1 MVDYQ
6 EEVER
11 QSHPLVS
18 YIEDCFTRAR
28 QAKAPIEERMIRNL
42 YVYRCQYTPQKL
54 AEIRELGGSEIF
66 LPLANIKARALKAW
80 LTEIFF
86 SNDEPPFDIQPTPM
100 PELSSD
106 MEEEL
111 RRQVSEDVSE
121 FLKGYMQLSEL
132 SGGALDLSVIEPKLR
147 ELMEERKR
155 VYVDRL
161 RKYAEDVARRF
172 KKRIED
178 QFVEGGFFEALD
190 ECLSD
195 MAIYPTAIMKS
206 AIPRRIK
213 TFSKNRQVVE
223 KVILTYNRVSPF
235 DFFPSPTVSDF
246 SDWVIEIL
254 HLTPHD
260 LQSLK
265 GVFGYSDSAIDY
277 ILSLYSDTGYRLI
290 YGNQEERLRLEGK
303 STFGY
308 NLIDVIEFW
317 GNVKGELLR
326 DLDFDFGI
334 EVEDDVYYNVSVWVC
349 DDVILKV
356 VPNVHPLGLC
366 PYHKAS
372 FIEIPDS
379 FWGLSLIDVL
389 YELQT
394 GVNALARAIINNAAL
409 SSGPMVERNIDRI
422 PADEEKVILPWKI
435 FDSSGL
441 GFDNAPAY
449 RFYQPQLTANALVQ
463 VIMYFMKLADELSG
477 VPAYAHGDVTVGGA
491 GRTSSGL
498 AMLMQSANRGI
509 KEVVKNIDKGIIEP
523 AVKLTYYL
531 NVLDV
536 LDLNE
541 EVPDLSIRAKGS
553 IVLMEKMT
561 QIQKFLE
568 LLQITSNPLDAQIIG
583 IEGRKYLLENV
594 FRRFGIDVPMQEV
607 GEMVQAL
614 QEQLSKLGGKAQA
627 SQAPKPKE
635 ELQPNEEMAIAMQKE
650 MLKNANVEGM

>member
-1 MVDYQ
+1 MAEYR
-6 EEVER
+6 EEVDSAR
-11 QSHPLVS
+11 HPLVA
-18 YIEDCFTRAR
+18 YIEECFTRAR
-28 QAKAPIEERMIRNL
+28 HAKAPIEERMIRNL
-42 YVYRCQYTPQKL
+42 YVYRCQYTPEKL
-54 AEIRELGGSEIF
+54 AEIRELGGSEIY
-66 LPLANIKARALKAW
+66 LPLGNIKARALKAW
-80 LTEIFF
+80 LTDIFF
-86 SNDEPPFDIQPTPM
+86 SNDEPPFDIQPTPV

-111 RRQVSEDVSE
+111 QRQILEEVSD
-121 FLKGYMQLSEL
+121 FLRKYIQLSEL
-132 SGGALDLSVIEPKLR
+132 SGGVLDLSLIEPKLR
-147 ELMEERKR
+147 ELIEEKKR
-155 VYVDRL
+155 TFLSRL
-161 RKYAEDVARRF
+161 TKYAEDVAKRF

-178 QFVEGGFFEALD
+178 QFIEGGFFEALD
-190 ECLSD
+190 ECLAD
-195 MAIYPTAIMKS
+195 LAIYPAAILKS
-206 AIPRRIK
+206 AIPRRVK
-213 TFSKNRQVVE
+213 VFSKNRQVVE

-254 HLTPHD
+254 HLTPSD
-260 LQSLK
+260 LRNLK
-265 GVFGYSDSAIDY
+265 GIFGYNDSAIDY
-277 ILSLYSDTGYRLI
+277 ILSLYGDTGYRLT

-308 NLIDVIEFW
+308 NLIDIIEFW
-317 GNVKGELLR
+317 GNVKGELLK

-334 EVEDDVYYNVSVWVC
+334 DVEEGEYYNVSVWVC
-349 DDVILKV
+349 DGVILKV

-372 FIEIPDS
+372 FIEVPDS

-389 YELQT
+389 YDLQT

-441 GFDNAPAY
+441 GFDSAPAY

-509 KEVVKNIDKGIIEP
+509 KEVVKNVDKGIIEP
-523 AVKLTYYL
+523 AVRLTYYL

-536 LDLNE
+536 LGLEEEIPDLN
-541 EVPDLSIRAKGS
+541 IRAKGS

-561 QIQKFLE
+561 QVQKFLE

-594 FRRFGIDVPMQEV
+594 FRRFGIEVPMQEV

-614 QEQLSKLGGKAQA
+614 QEQLSKLGGQAKAK
-627 SQAPKPKE
+627 QAPKPKE
-635 ELQPNEEMAIAMQKE
+635 ESQANEEMAIAMQQE
-650 MLKNANVEGM
+650 MLKEAGV

>member
-1 MVDYQ
+1 MAEYR
-6 EEVER
+6 EEVDSAR
-11 QSHPLVS
+11 HPLVA
-18 YIEDCFTRAR
+18 YIEECFTRAR
-28 QAKAPIEERMIRNL
+28 HAKAPIEERMIRNL
-42 YVYRCQYTPQKL
+42 YVYRCQYTPEKL
-54 AEIRELGGSEIF
+54 AEIRELGGSEIY
-66 LPLANIKARALKAW
+66 LPLGNIKARALKAW
-80 LTEIFF
+80 LTDIFF
-86 SNDEPPFDIQPTPM
+86 SNDEPPFDIQPTPV

-111 RRQVSEDVSE
+111 QRQILDEVSD
-121 FLKGYMQLSEL
+121 FLRKYIQLSEL
-132 SGGALDLSVIEPKLR
+132 SGGVLDLSLIEPKLR
-147 ELMEERKR
+147 ELIEEKKR
-155 VYVDRL
+155 TFLSRL
-161 RKYAEDVARRF
+161 TKYAEDVAKRF

-178 QFVEGGFFEALD
+178 QFIEGGFFEALD
-190 ECLSD
+190 ECLAD
-195 MAIYPTAIMKS
+195 LAIYPAAILKS
-206 AIPRRIK
+206 AIPRRVK
-213 TFSKNRQVVE
+213 VFSKNRQVVE

-254 HLTPHD
+254 HLTPSD
-260 LQSLK
+260 LRNLK
-265 GVFGYSDSAIDY
+265 GIFGYNDSAIDY
-277 ILSLYSDTGYRLI
+277 ILSLYGDTGYRLT

-308 NLIDVIEFW
+308 NLIDIIEFW
-317 GNVKGELLR
+317 GNVKGELLK

-334 EVEDDVYYNVSVWVC
+334 DVEEGEYYNVSVWVC
-349 DDVILKV
+349 DGVILKV

-372 FIEIPDS
+372 FIEVPDS

-389 YELQT
+389 YDLQT

-441 GFDNAPAY
+441 GFDSAPAY

-509 KEVVKNIDKGIIEP
+509 KEVVKNVDKGIIEP
-523 AVKLTYYL
+523 AVRLTYYL

-536 LDLNE
+536 LGLEEEIPDLN
-541 EVPDLSIRAKGS
+541 IRAKGS

-561 QIQKFLE
+561 QVQKFLE

-594 FRRFGIDVPMQEV
+594 FRRFGIEVPMQEV

-614 QEQLSKLGGKAQA
+614 QEQLSKLGGQAKAK
-627 SQAPKPKE
+627 QAPKPKE
-635 ELQPNEEMAIAMQKE
+635 ESQANEEMAIAMQQE
-650 MLKNANVEGM
+650 MLKEAGV

>member
-1 MVDYQ
+1 EYR
-6 EEVER
+6 EEVDSAR
-11 QSHPLVS
+11 HPLVA
-18 YIEDCFTRAR
+18 YIEECFTRAR
-28 QAKAPIEERMIRNL
+28 HAKAPIEERMIRNL
-42 YVYRCQYTPQKL
+42 YVYRCQYTPEKL
-54 AEIRELGGSEIF
+54 AEIRELGGSEIY
-66 LPLANIKARALKAW
+66 LPLGNIKARALKAW
-80 LTEIFF
+80 LTDIFF
-86 SNDEPPFDIQPTPM
+86 SNDEPPFDIQPTPV
-100 PELSSD
+100 PELGSD

-111 RRQVSEDVSE
+111 QRQILDEVSD
-121 FLKGYMQLSEL
+121 FLRKYIQLSEL
-132 SGGALDLSVIEPKLR
+132 SGGILDLSLIEPKLR
-147 ELMEERKR
+147 ELIEEKKR
-155 VYVDRL
+155 TFLSRL
-161 RKYAEDVARRF
+161 TKYAEDVAKRF

-178 QFVEGGFFEALD
+178 QFIEGGFFEALD
-190 ECLSD
+190 ECLAD
-195 MAIYPTAIMKS
+195 LAIYPAAILKS
-206 AIPRRIK
+206 AIPRRVK
-213 TFSKNRQVVE
+213 VFSKNRQVVE
-223 KVILTYNRVSPF
+223 RVILTYNRVSPF

-254 HLTPHD
+254 HLTPSD
-260 LQSLK
+260 LRNLK
-265 GVFGYSDSAIDY
+265 GIFGYNDSAIDY
-277 ILSLYSDTGYRLI
+277 ILSLYGDTGYRLTH
-290 YGNQEERLRLEGK
+290 GNQEERLRLEGK

-308 NLIDVIEFW
+308 NLIDIIEFW
-317 GNVKGELLR
+317 GNVKGELLK

-334 EVEDDVYYNVSVWVC
+334 DVEEGEYYNVSVWVC
-349 DDVILKV
+349 DGVILKV

-372 FIEIPDS
+372 FIEVPDS

-389 YELQT
+389 YDLQT

-441 GFDNAPAY
+441 GFDSAPAY

-498 AMLMQSANRGI
+498 AMLMQSASRGI
-509 KEVVKNIDKGIIEP
+509 KEVVKNVDKGIIEP
-523 AVKLTYYL
+523 AVRLTYYL

-536 LDLNE
+536 LGFEEEIPDLN
-541 EVPDLSIRAKGS
+541 IRAKGS

-594 FRRFGIDVPMQEV
+594 FRRFGIEVPMQEV

-614 QEQLSKLGGKAQA
+614 QEQLSKLGGQAQA
-627 SQAPKPKE
+627 KQAPKPKE
-635 ELQPNEEMAIAMQKE
+635 ESQANEEMAIAMQQE
-650 MLKNANVEGM
+650 MLKEAGV

>member
-1 MVDYQ
+1 MAEYR
-6 EEVER
+6 EEVDSAR
-11 QSHPLVS
+11 HPLVA
-18 YIEDCFTRAR
+18 YIEECFTRAR
-28 QAKAPIEERMIRNL
+28 HAKAPIEERMIRNL
-42 YVYRCQYTPQKL
+42 YVYRCQYTPEKL
-54 AEIRELGGSEIF
+54 AEIRELGGSEIY
-66 LPLANIKARALKAW
+66 LPLGNIKARALKAW
-80 LTEIFF
+80 LTDIFF
-86 SNDEPPFDIQPTPM
+86 SNDEPPFDIQPTPV

-111 RRQVSEDVSE
+111 QRQILDEVSD
-121 FLKGYMQLSEL
+121 FLRKYIQLSEL
-132 SGGALDLSVIEPKLR
+132 SGGVLDLSLIEPKLR
-147 ELMEERKR
+147 ELIEEKKR
-155 VYVDRL
+155 TFLSRL
-161 RKYAEDVARRF
+161 TKYAEDVAKRF

-178 QFVEGGFFEALD
+178 QFIEGGFFEALD
-190 ECLSD
+190 ECLAD
-195 MAIYPTAIMKS
+195 LAIYPAAILKS
-206 AIPRRIK
+206 AIPRRVK
-213 TFSKNRQVVE
+213 VFSKNRQVVE

-254 HLTPHD
+254 HLTPSD
-260 LQSLK
+260 LRNLK
-265 GVFGYSDSAIDY
+265 GIFGYNDSAIDY
-277 ILSLYSDTGYRLI
+277 ILSLYGDTGYRLT

-308 NLIDVIEFW
+308 NLIDIIEFW
-317 GNVKGELLR
+317 GNVKGELLK

-334 EVEDDVYYNVSVWVC
+334 DVEEGEYYNVSVWVC
-349 DDVILKV
+349 DGVILKV

-372 FIEIPDS
+372 FIEVPDS

-389 YELQT
+389 YDLQT

-441 GFDNAPAY
+441 GFDSAPAY

-509 KEVVKNIDKGIIEP
+509 KEVVKNVDKGIIEP
-523 AVKLTYYL
+523 AVRLTYYL

-536 LDLNE
+536 LGLEEEIPDLN
-541 EVPDLSIRAKGS
+541 IRAKGS

-594 FRRFGIDVPMQEV
+594 FRRFGIEVPMQEV

-614 QEQLSKLGGKAQA
+614 QEQLSKLGGQAQA
-627 SQAPKPKE
+627 KQAPKPKE
-635 ELQPNEEMAIAMQKE
+635 ESQANEEMAIAMQQE
-650 MLKNANVEGM
+650 MLKEAGV